1 MELDDFPKAKESP
14 ALTVSPTVALL
25 DPFALFPYPEDAW
38 ARVEERKCFT
48 GNELSIGVDW
58 VDVNADN
65 SAIHRKFTSLDQI
78 NEYISEPDRNQPDL
92 RVISLNQRF
101 SWGFLNVT
109 QNILSSIIDAINAS
123 PELLEVI
130 SCFYKKN
137 SPIEEAFSN
146 APFIKHN
153 KDSIE
158 IMYIFKYVAY
168 KHGQT
173 QNKPWSIRQTGVY
186 QRYDLINKRSVWIFI
201 HPGTESPFQSRLNQL
216 LTSLEGCSQIQSHPL
231 LLHNLLFTTYSPRW
245 RDFMSYQEN
254 KIWSLAAEV
263 RGNGIETSRV
273 NYQTLSSAYPIENDC
288 LALRPIFHSLGKIL
302 EAVHKTTNSLYEENV
317 LTEQEYGNIV
327 QVLDNHSKV
336 LDAYVQNNLY
346 LQHMVERT
354 AQLITDTI
362 SLKNSEYTMDLTL
375 STVNDSTTVRTITIV
390 TLIYLPSTFTATV
403 LGMNSFFEMSP
414 NNDYL
419 VVSHQFWI
427 FVACA
432 VPLTVITVLYWLIRK
447 RVRDRR
453 RVIKMES
460 RV

>member
-1 MELDDFPKAKESP
+1 
-14 ALTVSPTVALL
+14 
-25 DPFALFPYPEDAW
+25 
-38 ARVEERKCFT
+38 
-48 GNELSIGVDW
+48 
-58 VDVNADN
+58 
-65 SAIHRKFTSLDQI
+65 
-78 NEYISEPDRNQPDL
+78 
-92 RVISLNQRF
+92 
-101 SWGFLNVT
+101 
-109 QNILSSIIDAINAS
+109 
-123 PELLEVI
+123 
-130 SCFYKKN
+130 
-137 SPIEEAFSN
+137 
-146 APFIKHN
+146 
-153 KDSIE
+153 
-158 IMYIFKYVAY
+158 
-168 KHGQT
+168 
-173 QNKPWSIRQTGVY
+173 
-186 QRYDLINKRSVWIFI
+186 
-201 HPGTESPFQSRLNQL
+201 
-216 LTSLEGCSQIQSHPL
+216 
-231 LLHNLLFTTYSPRW
+231 
-245 RDFMSYQEN
+245 MSYQEN